1 MFSSKIESKNIVLI
15 EFNKE
20 LLESYTQYSVNVSTS
35 RAIADARDGCKPVMR
50 RILWGLNQLQCL
62 ANNSH
67 KKSARVIGDVMG
79 KYHPHGTSSIYEAMI
94 RMSQDFSMSVALV
107 NCHGNNGSIDGD
119 KPAADRYTEVKLT
132 HAGELL
138 LKNINENTVKFVANY
153 DNTDFEPEVLP
164 ATYPALLINGS
175 NGIAVGIS
183 ANIPPHNAYEVLN
196 ACIALIKDSSL
207 TINDLRKYILGPDF
221 PTGGQLYAS
230 DSLSKAYFKGKGSLV
245 LEGIAKID
253 ENKIIITEIPYQVR
267 KAKLVE
273 SIAELVKNETIV
285 GITDISDESNRHGIK
300 IVISLKKTANADVIL
315 DKIYNHTQFRISLPI
330 QINAIHDGIP
340 KQLNLL
346 QLLQI
351 FISFREE
358 IILNRTKFRIKKAN
372 KKASNL
378 VALLMALDTLDLII
392 ETIRN
397 SDNTDNARNA
407 LMSLYWQDSQL
418 EKIRL
423 LIPSAANSLSEEQA
437 QHILELKL
445 QRLTKLERNQLE
457 KDLENLSKELFELN
471 NILHDRQY
479 RKQVLQSEFEDIQKV
494 IGTSRKTRIINQ
506 EKPLEILDEVEANVI
521 IMTADYNIKRT
532 DLSEYHAQKRGGKG
546 KSCSNSAILSVMTA
560 LSNERILF
568 FSRITGKV
576 YVKDIIDI
584 PKANLNTKGKNLLTL
599 LPEND
604 FSAILSIGSN
614 NNDLIFV
621 TSSGYVRRND
631 FESFAN
637 IRAGGKNAIKL
648 SKNESLVTVFQAS
661 ETQTLILFTKNGKAI
676 RFNLSEI
683 KKTGG
688 RESKGIKGIELEQGD
703 SVIASH
709 AVNPDTMLLTI
720 STNGY
725 GKQTAANKFKTSH
738 RAGKGICAMKLN
750 QITGELI
757 DALPITSK
765 CDIIIVSKNGQVIRI
780 SSEQVR
786 TLDRITQGPKLFNTD
801 SEILKAATTPIL

>member
-372 KKASNL
+372 KKAC
-378 VALLMALDTLDLII
+378 LL
-392 ETIRN
+392 RG
-397 SDNTDNARNA
+397 R
-407 LMSLYWQDSQL
+407 
-418 EKIRL
+418 
-423 LIPSAANSLSEEQA
+423 P
-437 QHILELKL
+437 
-445 QRLTKLERNQLE
+445 
-457 KDLENLSKELFELN
+457 FEL
-471 NILHDRQY
+471 
-479 RKQVLQSEFEDIQKV
+479 
-494 IGTSRKTRIINQ
+494 
-506 EKPLEILDEVEANVI
+506 
-521 IMTADYNIKRT
+521 
-532 DLSEYHAQKRGGKG
+532 
-546 KSCSNSAILSVMTA
+546 
-560 LSNERILF
+560 
-568 FSRITGKV
+568 
-576 YVKDIIDI
+576 
-584 PKANLNTKGKNLLTL
+584 
-599 LPEND
+599 
-604 FSAILSIGSN
+604 
-614 NNDLIFV
+614 
-621 TSSGYVRRND
+621 
-631 FESFAN
+631 
-637 IRAGGKNAIKL
+637 
-648 SKNESLVTVFQAS
+648 
-661 ETQTLILFTKNGKAI
+661 
-676 RFNLSEI
+676 
-683 KKTGG
+683 
-688 RESKGIKGIELEQGD
+688 
-703 SVIASH
+703 
-709 AVNPDTMLLTI
+709 I
-720 STNGY
+720 S
-725 GKQTAANKFKTSH
+725 
-738 RAGKGICAMKLN
+738 
-750 QITGELI
+750 
-757 DALPITSK
+757 
-765 CDIIIVSKNGQVIRI
+765 
-780 SSEQVR
+780 
-786 TLDRITQGPKLFNTD
+786 
-801 SEILKAATTPIL
+801 